1 MTSAVLLPL
10 PPGYGG
16 HTCPER
22 FRSVLGVGL
31 MSEGDLGGFGD
42 QRLRDVGSSLLRAL
56 QVQPTVCVQALTRDR
71 AQAVQFGRFLAN
83 HVVSA
88 AEMLAHAGQLTAQR
102 AVGRH
107 VLAVQD
113 TTELHF
119 SGETTRKR
127 GFGASGNG
135 AGVGLFLHPV
145 LAVDA
150 GHGGILGL
158 VDAEV
163 LNRTGGSAAPRH
175 GRAADDKE
183 SRRWLRG
190 AEAAGSVLESAG
202 VVTVVGDAESDI
214 YDAFARWPAGVH
226 LLVRAGQ
233 DRALAGG
240 GTLMSVAASWA
251 VRDRYDVAVPQRGA
265 RRARTATVALRW
277 GEVSLRRPAPAR
289 CSLAASVALRVV
301 DAIEVDPPAGE
312 PPLHWCLLTTHAVD
326 SLDQARTV
334 LGWYRARWT
343 IEQVFRTLKSAGKA
357 VEASQVPEAGRF
369 VKLATAALVAA
380 VRTMQLV
387 MARDGTTAQPLS
399 DGADTRDL
407 PMLHAVCTKVEGRTA
422 ALKNPHASDTL
433 AWLAWIVARL
443 GGWAGYQ
450 SKGYK
455 PPGPLTI
462 TRGLAKL
469 DAIAQGWAL
478 ARSGHV

>member
-1 MTSAVLLPL
+1 
-10 PPGYGG
+10 
-16 HTCPER
+16 
-22 FRSVLGVGL
+22 

-42 QRLRDVGSSLLRAL
+42 VRLRRAGAALLGALRA
-56 QVQPTVCVQALTRDR
+56 QPTVCLQALARDR
-71 AQAVQFGRFLAN
+71 NQAVRFGCFLDN
-83 HVVSA
+83 RVVGME
-88 AEMLAHAGQLTAQR
+88 EMLSHAGQLTAQR
-102 AVGRH
+102 ALGRH

-119 SGETTRKR
+119 SGKARKR

-135 AGVGLFLHPV
+135 AGVGVFLHPV

-163 LNRTGGSAAPRH
+163 LNRTGGPAAPRRS
-175 GRAADDKE
+175 RAADDKE

-190 AEAAGSVLESAG
+190 AEAAGSVLEGAG
-202 VVTVVGDAESDI
+202 MVTVVGDAESDI

-233 DRALAGG
+233 DRALVGG
-240 GTLMSVAASWA
+240 GTLLSVAASWA
-251 VRDRYDVAVPQRGA
+251 VQDRHEVAVPQRGT
-265 RRARTATVALRW
+265 RPARTATVALRW
-277 GEVSLRRPAPAR
+277 GEAGLARPATASR
-289 CSLAASVALRVV
+289 GLAASLALRVV
-301 DAIEVDPPAGE
+301 DAAEVDPPAGE
-312 PPLHWCLLTTHAVD
+312 PPLHWCLLTTHPVD
-326 SLDQARTV
+326 SLAGARAV
-334 LGWYRARWT
+334 LGWHRARWT
-343 IEQVFRTLKSAGKA
+343 IEQVFGTLKSAGQQ
-357 VEASQVPEAGRF
+357 VEASQVPEARRF
-369 VKLATAALVAA
+369 VKLATAALIAA

-407 PMLHAVCTKVEGRTA
+407 PMLQAVCTKVEGRTA
-422 ALKNPHASDTL
+422 ALKNPHAPDSL
-433 AWLAWIVARL
+433 AWLAWIAARL

-469 DAIAQGWAL
+469 DAIAQGWTL